1 MSRRPLRSRLIAA
14 IHARAK
20 ELGLDE
26 ETRRA
31 IQGRCGG
38 AASCADMD
46 VAGLHRTL
54 DELHRLPGA
63 VAGRVGPP
71 RDNLE
76 GMRRKC
82 LAIAADFGARAPY
95 VDAIARQQ
103 SGRALAE
110 LDAHGLKA
118 VIAALYTY
126 RRSRRHAAAQAAP

>member
-1 MSRRPLRSRLIAA
+1 MRRPLRVRLIAA

-31 IQGRCGG
+31 LQARCGG
-38 AASCADMD
+38 HASCRDMD

-54 DELHRLPGA
+54 DELNRLPGA
-63 VAGRVGPP
+63 VAGRIGPP

-82 LAIAADFGARAPY
+82 LAIAADFGARGAY

-103 SGRALAE
+103 WGRPLAR
-110 LDAHGLKA
+110 LDKADELKA
-118 VIAALYTY
+118 VIAALYSY
-126 RRSRRHAAAQAAP
+126 RRRRHAAPRTSP